1 MTFSV
6 FELTKDN
13 EAGYLDKVAQL
24 EQDVLE
30 NMESRGQSGQLF
42 ATGKE
47 DISAYIHSEENSVF
61 VAVDEQDKVIAA
73 TYTTQGQ
80 EPFTYND
87 ITKYFKY
94 EEKYREYVKSLYS
107 NNDAY
112 KMAMLQSYKRKIMA
126 YQYAKSRINAEYP
139 QYGSNIL
146 KFLQDELNQ
155 EENHF
160 HEKSVLRELLNKYM
174 AKYSKDTQ
182 TPEQLQE
189 YEQFYWV
196 TSKEVSEEFGTVVQP
211 KSMDAR
217 ECEAIIEDEYKQLIE
232 KGPLVI
238 HEKPDFDISKYFTAN
253 TSNAI
258 ELDTYLTAPNDRR
271 AGLARI
277 LVFEGIKKHMQ
288 RHFEK
293 QENKEIFLC
302 STLHRDNRSSKYV
315 SEFFGLKDSLFVRR
329 RYVRDREVHICKVAR
344 EEYKQYL
351 EYMEMKIAVLY
362 NYNPRNV
369 PIPLGTQKQILEE
382 QLAYEQA
389 EFSRL
394 NGSDPST
401 KTYNGNIDYKKSKRE
416 KIANLKGRLNKT
428 NSEIENSRLAIINS
442 AIRQNDDMDR

>member
-13 EAGYLDKVAQL
+13 EEGYLDKVAEL
-24 EQDVLE
+24 EQNVLQ

-94 EEKYREYVKSLYS
+94 GEKYREYVKSLYP
-107 NNDAY
+107 NNNAY
-112 KMAMLQSYKRKIMA
+112 KIAMLQSYKRKIMA

-139 QYGSNIL
+139 QYGGDIL

-155 EENHF
+155 EGNHF

-196 TSKEVSEEFGTVVQP
+196 TSKEVSEEFGTDVQP
-211 KSMDAR
+211 RSMDAR
-217 ECEAIIEDEYKQLIE
+217 ECESIIEDEYKQLIQ

-238 HEKPDFDISKYFTAN
+238 HEEPDFDISKYFTAD

-258 ELDTYLTAPNDRR
+258 ELDTYLT
-271 AGLARI
+271 
-277 LVFEGIKKHMQ
+277 
-288 RHFEK
+288 
-293 QENKEIFLC
+293 
-302 STLHRDNRSSKYV
+302 
-315 SEFFGLKDSLFVRR
+315 
-329 RYVRDREVHICKVAR
+329 
-344 EEYKQYL
+344 
-351 EYMEMKIAVLY
+351 
-362 NYNPRNV
+362 
-369 PIPLGTQKQILEE
+369 
-382 QLAYEQA
+382 
-389 EFSRL
+389 
-394 NGSDPST
+394 DPW
-401 KTYNGNIDYKKSKRE
+401 
-416 KIANLKGRLNKT
+416 
-428 NSEIENSRLAIINS
+428 
-442 AIRQNDDMDR
+442 